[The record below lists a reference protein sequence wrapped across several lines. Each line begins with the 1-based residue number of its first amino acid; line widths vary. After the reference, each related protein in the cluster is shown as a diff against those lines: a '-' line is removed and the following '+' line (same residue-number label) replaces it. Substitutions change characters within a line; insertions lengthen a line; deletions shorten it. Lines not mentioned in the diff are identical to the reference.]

1 MAEAIV
7 VARKRAG
14 MKQQELAKRADLS
27 IAHMSRI
34 ERAKVDPKIS
44 TIKRIAKAL
53 GLEPS
58 SLGRLAE
65 DLIATRIKT
74 IGDQEYRVSGPRRS
88 DEEIREEEERFQNF
102 IDL

>member
-14 MKQQELAKRADLS
+14 MKQQEIAKRAGLS
-27 IAHMSRI
+27 VAHMSRI
-34 ERAKVDPKIS
+34 ERAKVDPKSS

-58 SLGRLAE
+58 SLDRLAE
-65 DLIATRIKT
+65 DLIKTRIKA
-74 IGDQEYRVSGPRRS
+74 IGDKEYRVSGPRRS
-88 DEEIREEEERFQNF
+88 DEEIREEEDRFESF
-102 IDL
+102 LDL